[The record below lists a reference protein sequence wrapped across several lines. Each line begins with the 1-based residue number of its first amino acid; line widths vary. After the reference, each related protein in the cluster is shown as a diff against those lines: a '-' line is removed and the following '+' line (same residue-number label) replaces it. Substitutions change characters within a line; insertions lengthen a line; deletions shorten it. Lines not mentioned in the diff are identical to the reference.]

1 MKIRTLLALGAVT
14 ISLGMPMAGGALGQ
28 TAQMRAN
35 HAEAVQDQIQSRVA
49 RRNHRRINHVKMV
62 QRQISTR
69 VARRD
74 HRRINHVK
82 MVQHQ
87 IDTRVD
93 RRADRPD

>member
-1 MKIRTLLALGAVT
+1 
-14 ISLGMPMAGGALGQ
+14 
-28 TAQMRAN
+28 
-35 HAEAVQDQIQSRVA
+35 
-49 RRNHRRINHVKMV
+49 MV